1 MKTMSE
7 RLYDYVIPVNQEF
20 MFLNESMTKKEL
32 IRGVFFRRIFA
43 QHVEIIRRDN
53 ELRTAVIHRYNALK
67 TRGELNPDQ
76 QDADRWMYLKLGAN
90 DFVIVKGHIEEI
102 DHPEY
107 SLLVRH
113 QVISYSLGTD
123 IFESAVLFKSA
134 HRRMKH
140 DEYLMVVW
148 DTSTNQFIYSK
159 HARTY
164 FENWSGRTEID
175 ETFLKLVPEE
185 LKKAIGEGQ
194 GSQIEKH
201 YIIPIAG
208 LEATDEFDLV
218 CSRMI
223 TNQEN
228 PVYMLMFQRTMHHKH
243 SIHFN
248 GEFYRTILN
257 AATVDLCVFDTSQR
271 YLFINK
277 NAVKNDSV
285 REWLIGKT
293 DFEYCTFRGVDTAMA
308 EVRRE
313 HFNRCLSTMESVSLE
328 ERFVNHR
335 GEVSY
340 SLKFFKPIVDGPNV
354 KYVIGFGIDITKQKN
369 IEFSLRESEAKY
381 RDLFESSLDLIQS
394 VDQNGKFLFCNNAW
408 IQKLGY
414 DFDDIAQ
421 MNLFSVIAPDHL
433 AHCMPLF
440 EQVFKGEAVR
450 GIQVAFIAKGGKRIE
465 LEGNVVPRVESGKI
479 LATHAFFRDVTERK
493 QQEEL
498 LRQSIIEK
506 DSLLGEIHHRVKN
519 NLTVVYSLLEL
530 QALQVKDDAVR
541 RVFRESQARIRSMA
555 LVHEKL
561 YQSETFASVD
571 LTSYLNE
578 LTSYILRINSG
589 MTRHV
594 DVVYSGESIFI
605 HVNQAV
611 SCGLLANEILTNAC
625 KYAFAEVDRPKLS
638 ITTKVIDNENYLQIK
653 DNGPGLPADFNVAKL
668 NTLGFRLIKTFVN
681 QLKGK
686 MEIKSDNG
694 LVYEIKF
701 PKK

>member
-43 QHVEIIRRDN
+43 QHVEIVRRDN
-53 ELRTAVIHRYNALK
+53 ELRTAVIHRFNALRS
-67 TRGELNPDQ
+67 RGGEMVDQ
-76 QDADRWMYLKLGAN
+76 QMADRWMYLKLGSN

-113 QVISYSLGTD
+113 QVMAYSLGSD
-123 IFESAVLFKSA
+123 IFESAVLYKSG
-134 HRRMKH
+134 HSRLKH
-140 DEYLMVVW
+140 DEFLMVVW
-148 DTSTNQFIYSK
+148 DTGSNQLIYSK

-164 FENWSGRTEID
+164 LENWSGRTEID
-175 ETFLKLVPEE
+175 ESFLKLVPDE
-185 LKKAIGEGQ
+185 LKKAISEAQ
-194 GSQIEKH
+194 GTQIEKH

-223 TNQEN
+223 TNQEQ
-228 PVYMLMFQRTMHHKH
+228 PVYMLMFQRTQHHKH

-277 NAVKNDSV
+277 NAVKNDSI

-293 DFEYCTFRGVDTAMA
+293 DFEYCTFRGIDTSMA
-308 EVRRE
+308 QVRKD

-394 VDQNGKFLFCNNAW
+394 VDQGGKFLFCNNAW

-414 DFDDIAQ
+414 DFDEIAE

-433 AHCMPLF
+433 PHCMPLF
-440 EQVFKGEAVR
+440 EQVFKGEAVK

-465 LEGNVVPRVESGKI
+465 LEGNVVPRVESGQI
-479 LATHAFFRDVTERK
+479 VATHAFFRDVTERK
-493 QQEEL
+493 MQEEL

-561 YQSETFASVD
+561 YQSETFSSVD

-611 SCGLLANEILTNAC
+611 ACGLLANEILTNAC
-625 KYAFAEVDRPKLS
+625 KYAFAEVERPKLS
-638 ITTKVIDNENYLQIK
+638 IMTKMVDNENYLVIK
-653 DNGPGLPADFNVAKL
+653 DNGPGLPADFNVATL

-686 MEIKSDNG
+686 MEIKSEGG

>member
-1 MKTMSE
+1 MSE

-53 ELRTAVIHRYNALK
+53 ELRTAVIHRYNALR
-67 TRGELNPDQ
+67 TRGERSVDQ
-76 QDADRWMYLKLGAN
+76 HDADRWMYLKLGAKDN
-90 DFVIVKGHIEEI
+90 VIVKGHIEEI

-113 QVISYSLGTD
+113 QVIAYSLGD
-123 IFESAVLFKSA
+123 DVFESAVLFKSG

-140 DEYLMVVW
+140 DEFLMVVW
-148 DTSTNQFIYSK
+148 DTASHKFIYSK

-164 FENWSGRTEID
+164 LENWSGRTEID
-175 ETFLKLVPEE
+175 DSFIKLIPDE
-185 LKKAIGEGQ
+185 LKKAIEEGQ
-194 GSQIEKH
+194 GAQIEKP
-201 YIIPIAG
+201 YTIPIAG

-223 TNQEN
+223 TNVDT
-228 PVYMLMFQRTMHHKH
+228 PVYMLLFQRTQHHKH

-277 NAVKNDSV
+277 NAVKDDSV

-293 DFEYCTFRGVDTAMA
+293 DFEYCAFRGISTSMA
-308 EVRRE
+308 EVRKE
-313 HFNRCLSTMESVSLE
+313 YFNRCLSTGEPVSLE
-328 ERFVNHR
+328 ERFVNQK
-335 GEVSY
+335 GEVFY
-340 SLKFFKPIVDGPNV
+340 SLKFFKPIADGPNV
-354 KYVIGFGIDITKQKN
+354 KYVIGFGIDISKQKQ
-369 IEFSLRESEAKY
+369 IEFSLRESEEKY

-394 VDQNGKFLFCNNAW
+394 VDQSGKFLFCNNAW

-414 DFDDIAQ
+414 DFDEIAQ

-433 AHCMPLF
+433 PHCMPLF
-440 EQVFKGEAVR
+440 EVVFKGEAVR
-450 GIQVAFIAKGGKRIE
+450 GVQVAFMSKSGKRLE
-465 LEGNVVPRVESGKI
+465 LEGNVVPRIENGKI
-479 LATHAFFRDVTERK
+479 VATHAFFRDVTERK
-493 QQEEL
+493 LQEEL
-498 LRQSIIEK
+498 LRQSIVEK

-530 QALQVKDDAVR
+530 QALQVKDDDVR

-561 YQSETFASVD
+561 YQSETFSSVD

-578 LTSYILRINSG
+578 LTAYILRINSG

-594 DVVYSGESIFI
+594 DVVFSGENIFV

-611 SCGLLANEILTNAC
+611 PCGLLANEILTNAC
-625 KYAFAEVDRPKLS
+625 KYAFAEVERPKLTV
-638 ITTKVIDNENYLQIK
+638 TTKVVDNENYLCIK
-653 DNGPGLPADFNVAKL
+653 DNGPGLPEGFNVSKL

-686 MEIKSDNG
+686 MEIKTEGG

>member
-1 MKTMSE
+1 MSE

-53 ELRTAVIHRYNALK
+53 ELRTAVIHRYNALR
-67 TRGELNPDQ
+67 TRGERSVDQ
-76 QDADRWMYLKLGAN
+76 RDADRWMYLKLGAN
-90 DFVIVKGHIEEI
+90 DNVIVKGHIEEI

-113 QVISYSLGTD
+113 QVIAYSLGD
-123 IFESAVLFKSA
+123 DVFESAVLFKSG

-140 DEYLMVVW
+140 DEFLMVVW
-148 DTSTNQFIYSK
+148 DTASHKFIYSK

-164 FENWSGRTEID
+164 LENWSGRTEID
-175 ETFLKLVPEE
+175 DSFIKLIPDE
-185 LKKAIGEGQ
+185 LKKAIEEGQ
-194 GSQIEKH
+194 GAQIEKP
-201 YIIPIAG
+201 YTIPIAG

-223 TNQEN
+223 TNVDT
-228 PVYMLMFQRTMHHKH
+228 PVYMLLFQRTQHHKH

-277 NAVKNDSV
+277 NAVKDDSV

-293 DFEYCTFRGVDTAMA
+293 DFEYCAFRGISTSMA
-308 EVRRE
+308 EVRKE
-313 HFNRCLSTMESVSLE
+313 YFNRCLSTGEPVSLE
-328 ERFVNHR
+328 ERFVNQK
-335 GEVSY
+335 GEVFY
-340 SLKFFKPIVDGPNV
+340 SLKFFKPIADGPNV
-354 KYVIGFGIDITKQKN
+354 KYVIGFGIDISKQKQ
-369 IEFSLRESEAKY
+369 IEFSLRESEEKY

-394 VDQNGKFLFCNNAW
+394 VDQSGKFLFCNNAW

-414 DFDDIAQ
+414 DFDEIAQ

-433 AHCMPLF
+433 PHCMPLF
-440 EQVFKGEAVR
+440 EVVFKGEAVR
-450 GIQVAFIAKGGKRIE
+450 GVQVAFMSKSGKRLE
-465 LEGNVVPRVESGKI
+465 LEGNVVPRIENGKI
-479 LATHAFFRDVTERK
+479 VATHAFFRDVTERK
-493 QQEEL
+493 LQEEL
-498 LRQSIIEK
+498 LRQSIVEK

-530 QALQVKDDAVR
+530 QALQVKDDDVR

-561 YQSETFASVD
+561 YQSETFSSVD

-578 LTSYILRINSG
+578 LTAYILRINSG

-594 DVVYSGESIFI
+594 DVVFSGENIFV

-611 SCGLLANEILTNAC
+611 PCGLLANEILTNAC
-625 KYAFAEVDRPKLS
+625 KYAFAEVERPKLTV
-638 ITTKVIDNENYLQIK
+638 TTKVVDNENYLCIK
-653 DNGPGLPADFNVAKL
+653 DNGPGLPEGFNVSKL

-686 MEIKSDNG
+686 MEIKTEGG

>member
-1 MKTMSE
+1 MSE

-53 ELRTAVIHRYNALK
+53 ELRTAVIHRYNALR
-67 TRGELNPDQ
+67 TRGERSVDQ
-76 QDADRWMYLKLGAN
+76 RDADRWMYLKLGAN
-90 DFVIVKGHIEEI
+90 DNVIVKGHIEEI

-113 QVISYSLGTD
+113 QVIAYSLGD
-123 IFESAVLFKSA
+123 DVFESAVLFKSG

-140 DEYLMVVW
+140 DEFLMVVW
-148 DTSTNQFIYSK
+148 DTASHKFIYSK

-164 FENWSGRTEID
+164 LENWSGRTEID
-175 ETFLKLVPEE
+175 ESFIKLIPDE
-185 LKKAIGEGQ
+185 LKKAIEEGQ
-194 GSQIEKH
+194 GAQIEKP
-201 YIIPIAG
+201 YTIPIAG

-223 TNQEN
+223 TNVDT
-228 PVYMLMFQRTMHHKH
+228 PVYMLLFQRTQHHKH

-277 NAVKNDSV
+277 NAVKDDSV

-293 DFEYCTFRGVDTAMA
+293 DFEYCAFRGISTSMA
-308 EVRRE
+308 EVRKE
-313 HFNRCLSTMESVSLE
+313 YFNRCLSTGEPVSLE
-328 ERFVNHR
+328 ERFVNQK
-335 GEVSY
+335 GEVFY
-340 SLKFFKPIVDGPNV
+340 SLKFFKPIADGPNV
-354 KYVIGFGIDITKQKN
+354 KYVIGFGIDISKQKQ
-369 IEFSLRESEAKY
+369 IEFSLRESEEKY

-394 VDQNGKFLFCNNAW
+394 VDQSGKFLFCNNAW

-414 DFDDIAQ
+414 DFDEIAQ

-433 AHCMPLF
+433 PHCMPLF
-440 EQVFKGEAVR
+440 EVVFKGEAVR
-450 GIQVAFIAKGGKRIE
+450 GVQVAFMSKSGKRLE
-465 LEGNVVPRVESGKI
+465 LEGNVVPRIENGKI
-479 LATHAFFRDVTERK
+479 VATHAFFRDVTERK
-493 QQEEL
+493 LQEEL
-498 LRQSIIEK
+498 LRQSIVEK

-530 QALQVKDDAVR
+530 QALQVKDDDVR

-561 YQSETFASVD
+561 YQSETFSSVD

-578 LTSYILRINSG
+578 LTAYILRINSG

-594 DVVYSGESIFI
+594 DVVFSGENIFV

-611 SCGLLANEILTNAC
+611 PCGLLANEILTNAC
-625 KYAFAEVDRPKLS
+625 KYAFAEVERPKLTV
-638 ITTKVIDNENYLQIK
+638 TTKVVDNENYLCIK
-653 DNGPGLPADFNVAKL
+653 DNGPGLPEGFNVSKL

-686 MEIKSDNG
+686 MEIKTEGG

>member
-1 MKTMSE
+1 MSE

-53 ELRTAVIHRYNALK
+53 ELRTAVIHRYNALR
-67 TRGELNPDQ
+67 TRGERSVDQ
-76 QDADRWMYLKLGAN
+76 HDADRWMYLKLGAN
-90 DFVIVKGHIEEI
+90 DNVIVKGHIEEI

-113 QVISYSLGTD
+113 QVIAYSLGD
-123 IFESAVLFKSA
+123 DVFESAVLFKSG

-140 DEYLMVVW
+140 DEFLMVVW
-148 DTSTNQFIYSK
+148 DTASHKFIYSK

-164 FENWSGRTEID
+164 LENWSGRTEID
-175 ETFLKLVPEE
+175 ESFIKLIPDE
-185 LKKAIGEGQ
+185 LKKAIEEGQ
-194 GSQIEKH
+194 GAQIEKP
-201 YIIPIAG
+201 YTIPIAG

-223 TNQEN
+223 TNVDT
-228 PVYMLMFQRTMHHKH
+228 PVYMLLFQRTQHHKH

-293 DFEYCTFRGVDTAMA
+293 DFEYCAFRGISTSMA
-308 EVRRE
+308 EVRKE
-313 HFNRCLSTMESVSLE
+313 YFNRCLSTGESVSLE
-328 ERFVNHR
+328 ERFVNQK
-335 GEVSY
+335 GEVFY

-354 KYVIGFGIDITKQKN
+354 KYVIGFGIDITKQKQ
-369 IEFSLRESEAKY
+369 IEFSLRESEEKY

-394 VDQNGKFLFCNNAW
+394 VDHSGKFLFCNNAW

-414 DFDDIAQ
+414 DFDEIAQ

-433 AHCMPLF
+433 PHCMPMF
-440 EQVFKGEAVR
+440 EMVFKGEAVR
-450 GIQVAFIAKGGKRIE
+450 GVQVAFMSKSGKRLE
-465 LEGNVVPRVESGKI
+465 LEGNVVPRIENGKI
-479 LATHAFFRDVTERK
+479 VATHAFFRDVTERK
-493 QQEEL
+493 LQEEL
-498 LRQSIIEK
+498 LRQSIQEK

-530 QALQVKDDAVR
+530 QALQVKDDDVR

-561 YQSETFASVD
+561 YQSETFSSVD

-578 LTSYILRINSG
+578 LTAYILRINSG

-594 DVVYSGESIFI
+594 DVVFGGENIFV

-611 SCGLLANEILTNAC
+611 PCGLLANEILTNAC
-625 KYAFAEVDRPKLS
+625 KYAFAEVERPKLS
-638 ITTKVIDNENYLQIK
+638 VTTKVVDNENYLCIK
-653 DNGPGLPADFNVAKL
+653 DNGPGLPEGFNVSKL

-686 MEIKSDNG
+686 MEIKTEGG

>member
-1 MKTMSE
+1 MSE

-53 ELRTAVIHRYNALK
+53 ELRTAVIHRYNALR
-67 TRGELNPDQ
+67 TRGERSVDQ

-90 DFVIVKGHIEEI
+90 DNVIVKGHIEEI

-113 QVISYSLGTD
+113 QVIAYSLGD
-123 IFESAVLFKSA
+123 DVFESAVLFKSG

-140 DEYLMVVW
+140 DEFLMVVW
-148 DTSTNQFIYSK
+148 DTASHKFIYSK

-164 FENWSGRTEID
+164 LENWSGRTEID
-175 ETFLKLVPEE
+175 ESFIKLIPDE
-185 LKKAIGEGQ
+185 LKKAIEEGQ
-194 GSQIEKH
+194 GAQIEKH
-201 YIIPIAG
+201 YVIPIAG

-223 TNQEN
+223 TNVDT
-228 PVYMLMFQRTMHHKH
+228 PVYMLLFQRTQHHKH

-277 NAVKNDSV
+277 NAVKDDRV

-293 DFEYCTFRGVDTAMA
+293 DFEYCAFRGISTSMA
-308 EVRRE
+308 EVRKE
-313 HFNRCLSTMESVSLE
+313 YFNRCLSTGEPVSLE
-328 ERFVNHR
+328 ERFVNQK
-335 GEVSY
+335 GEVFY

-354 KYVIGFGIDITKQKN
+354 KYVIGFGIDISKQKQ
-369 IEFSLRESEAKY
+369 IEFSLRESEEKY

-394 VDQNGKFLFCNNAW
+394 VDHSGKFLFCNNAW

-414 DFDDIAQ
+414 DFDEIAQ

-433 AHCMPLF
+433 PHCMPLF
-440 EQVFKGEAVR
+440 EMVFRGEAVR
-450 GIQVAFIAKGGKRIE
+450 GVQVAFISKSGKRLE
-465 LEGNVVPRVESGKI
+465 LEGNVVPRIENGQIV
-479 LATHAFFRDVTERK
+479 ATHAFFRDVTERK
-493 QQEEL
+493 LQEEL
-498 LRQSIIEK
+498 LRQSIVEK

-530 QALQVKDDAVR
+530 QALQVKDDDVR

-561 YQSETFASVD
+561 YQSETFSSVD

-578 LTSYILRINSG
+578 LTAYILRINSG

-594 DVVYSGESIFI
+594 DVVFSGENIFV

-611 SCGLLANEILTNAC
+611 PCGLLANEILTNAC
-625 KYAFAEVDRPKLS
+625 KYAFAEVERPKLS
-638 ITTKVIDNENYLQIK
+638 VTTKVVDNENYLCIK
-653 DNGPGLPADFNVAKL
+653 DNGPGLPEGFNVSKL

-686 MEIKSDNG
+686 MEIKTEGG